1 MCSLESYK
9 VGEQKH
15 YEKPYSTEFARNSRD
30 ITLKLSHSGA
40 SRLFSMVPRDSRT
53 NFHRTFDHHK
63 CLKSKSR
70 HKNGVISNYY
80 LKYLWSTIKFTQM
93 LNKKSLSFWFIS
105 FLKVGFYVNMQLSK
119 LKRPRKQD
127 IIKKSTTNLIWPKR
141 PLTLEH
147 RAGKIKRPDFT
158 GFNKVP
164 IVG

>member
-1 MCSLESYK
+1 MCSLESYI

-15 YEKPYSTEFARNSRD
+15 YEKPYSTEFDRNSRD

-80 LKYLWSTIKFTQM
+80 RKNLWCTFIQK
-93 LNKKSLSFWFIS
+93 LNEK
-105 FLKVGFYVNMQLSK
+105 K
-119 LKRPRKQD
+119 LKFLIDKFF
-127 IIKKSTTNLIWPKR
+127 KSWV
-141 PLTLEH
+141 
-147 RAGKIKRPDFT
+147 FT
-158 GFNKVP
+158 
-164 IVG
+164 